1 MKVAGIAYQTPVV
14 RYDLLAQIV
23 IVQHR
28 DTSTG
33 KVEYQIPST
42 EEVRSE
48 EQAAL
53 AAHPDKRLAGP
64 HAGGDVA
71 GPASDPA
78 PPAAPAAG
86 KAAVGSLPGA
96 GSPPEGEDNAAGGRL
111 SLIA

>member
-1 MKVAGIAYQTPVV
+1 MKVVGIAYPTPVV

-33 KVEYQIPST
+33 EVDYQVPST
-42 EEVRSE
+42 AEVRSE

-53 AAHPDKRLAGP
+53 AAHPDKRPAGA
-64 HAGGDVA
+64 HAGGDAA
-71 GPASDPA
+71 GPAPDPA
-78 PPAAPAAG
+78 PAAPAAG
-86 KAAVGSLPGA
+86 TG
-96 GSPPEGEDNAAGGRL
+96 GSPLEGGGDAAGRRL

>member
-1 MKVAGIAYQTPVV
+1 MKVVGIAYPTPVV

-33 KVEYQIPST
+33 EVDYQVPST
-42 EEVRSE
+42 AEVRSE

-53 AAHPDKRLAGP
+53 AAHPDKRV
-64 HAGGDVA
+64 AGGHAKSEAA
-71 GPASDPA
+71 GPAPDPA
-78 PPAAPAAG
+78 PPAASAAG
-86 KAAVGSLPGA
+86 KATG
-96 GSPPEGEDNAAGGRL
+96 GSPPESTGAAAGRRL